1 MSIME
6 RIFKLQRSPALSIS
20 DYAAIGP
27 VDGGAPWGFLDP
39 NDRSMTIATKRKIV
53 NLSAAYTATAYDTN
67 TFFTIDTAVTF
78 TLPAASAA
86 LVGVF
91 YDVAVIADVTVVIA
105 ATNAS
110 ELILF
115 NDTAANSFTWST
127 SSEKVGAGAR
137 LICVSAT
144 KWLAQFITEE
154 TQTTTVTT

>member
-1 MSIME
+1 MSILE
-6 RIFKLQRSPALSIS
+6 RLFRLQASPALSIS

-27 VDGGAPWGFLDP
+27 TDGGAPWGLADP
-39 NDRSMTIATKRKIV
+39 RDNSIIIAQKRKVV
-53 NLSAAYTATAYDTN
+53 NLSAAYTAVAKDTN

-78 TLPAASAA
+78 TLPAASAT

-91 YDVAVIADVTVVIA
+91 YDVMVIADVVVVIA
-105 ATNAS
+105 ATNAG

-127 SSEKVGAGAR
+127 SSEKTGAAAR
-137 LICVSAT
+137 LICVSST
-144 KWLAQFITEE
+144 KWACQFITEE